1 MESTTN
7 TRSSALEVMAS
18 SLALLKGGL
27 SYTAED
33 LAIEL
38 GTTGPTVLAHMRVLY
53 RHGHVRVAGL
63 VGKIGHQRAVWGI
76 KTHPEHAD
84 VPMANYIKARV
95 FKIPELYSGKKHVNK
110 APRKTPRK
118 RLPKANP
125 VKLERGNEYKVLKSR
140 VIKPKVMP
148 AISVFDLANYHR
160 RKKEAA

>member
-1 MESTTN
+1 
-7 TRSSALEVMAS
+7 MAS
-18 SLALLKGGL
+18 ALALLKGGL

-76 KTHPEHAD
+76 KTDPEQAD
-84 VPMANYIKARV
+84 VPMVNYVKARV
-95 FKIPELYSGKKHVNK
+95 FKIPELYKGKKRANK
-110 APRKTPRK
+110 TPRKTPRAASP
-118 RLPKANP
+118 RAGA
-125 VKLERGNEYKVLKSR
+125 VKLERGNERKALKPR

-148 AISVFDLANYHR
+148 ATSVFDLANYHQ